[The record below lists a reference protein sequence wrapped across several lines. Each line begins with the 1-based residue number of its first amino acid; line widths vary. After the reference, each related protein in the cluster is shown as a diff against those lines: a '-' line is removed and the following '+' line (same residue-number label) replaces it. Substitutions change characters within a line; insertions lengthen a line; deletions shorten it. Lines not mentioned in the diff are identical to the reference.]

1 MSRINTNVASLVS
14 QHNLRRSNMNLS
26 GNLERLSTG
35 LRINRGADDP
45 SGLIVSERLRSEM
58 AGVTKAISNSERAA
72 NVLATTEAAL
82 AEVSSLLTSIKGL
95 TIEAANTGAISKEEI
110 AANQLQIDSAIESI
124 TRISNT
130 ASFAGLKLL
139 NGSLD
144 FLVSGV
150 DSTQVQDV
158 KVFGA
163 NFGTASTIPVSIEVI
178 NSAEVASL
186 YVSGTATDATG
197 DLLSSVTFTLQGT
210 EGAQVFTF
218 VSGTNMSAIVFA
230 VNRTKDSTGVSAA
243 LATAGATSSGLR
255 LMSTDYGS
263 DAFVSIDK
271 RGGGGTNFI
280 TTDQLGAGSTQ
291 TLRDTGEDVLALING
306 NLALGDGTSVSLR
319 TSSLN
324 IELEMTV
331 AAAQAL
337 GTNTFT
343 ITGGGAR
350 YQIGSSVESSQQVG
364 FGVQSI
370 AASRLGTEALGFLN
384 TVISGGSNSLVA
396 GNAREASNIIDKA
409 IDQVAIMR
417 GRIGAFEKN
426 TLRTSIRSQQIAL
439 ENLTSSE
446 SQIRDTDFAAET
458 AAMTRNQILVQA
470 GTQTLGIANSSANSV
485 LSLLQG

>member
-1 MSRINTNVASLVS
+1 MSRINTNVSSLVA
-14 QHNLRRSNMNLS
+14 QNNLSRSNANLS
-26 GNLERLSTG
+26 TNLERLSTG

-82 AEVSSLLTSIKGL
+82 AEVSSLLISIKGL
-95 TIEAANTGAISKEEI
+95 TIEAANTGAISEQEI
-110 AANQLQIDSAIESI
+110 EANQLQIDSAIESI

-144 FLVSGV
+144 FLNSGV
-150 DSTQVQDV
+150 DSTQIQDV
-158 KVFGA
+158 KVYGA
-163 NFGTASTIPVSIEVI
+163 NFGTASTIPVTVEVL
-178 NSAEVASL
+178 NSAEVANL
-186 YVSGTATDATG
+186 YVSGGASDVNG
-197 DLLSSVTFTLQGT
+197 DLLSSVTFEIQGT
-210 EGAQVFTF
+210 KGAQVFTF
-218 VSGTNMSAIVFA
+218 TSGTNMSAIMFA
-230 VNRTKDSTGVSAA
+230 VNRSTDSTGVEAS
-243 LATAGATSSGLR
+243 LVSSTGAFGSGLK
-255 LMSTDYGS
+255 LHSTSYGS
-263 DAFVSIDK
+263 DEFVSIK
-271 RGGGGTNFI
+271 RITGGTAFK
-280 TTDQLGAGSTQ
+280 TADAYAGGVETS
-291 TLRDTGEDVLALING
+291 RDTGVDVLSLVNG

-319 TSSLN
+319 TTSLN
-324 IELEMTV
+324 IEMDLTV
-331 AAAQAL
+331 AAAT
-337 GTNTFT
+337 TNSTNSFT

-364 FGVQSI
+364 FGVQSV
-370 AASRLGTEALGFLN
+370 AASRLGSETLGFLN
-384 TVISGGSNSLVA
+384 SVISGGTNSLVA
-396 GNAREASNIIDKA
+396 DNAREASNIIDKA
-409 IDQVAIMR
+409 IDQVAVMR

-446 SQIRDTDFAAET
+446 SKIRDTDFAAET

-470 GTQTLGIANSSANSV
+470 GTQTLGIANASANAV